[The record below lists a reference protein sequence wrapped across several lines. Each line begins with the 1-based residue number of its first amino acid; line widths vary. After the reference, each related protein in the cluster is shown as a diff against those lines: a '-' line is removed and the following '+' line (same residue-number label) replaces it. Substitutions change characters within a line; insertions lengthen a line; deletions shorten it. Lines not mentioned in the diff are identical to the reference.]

1 MTFRLCLVGNSHI
14 GAYKRALTAF
24 GGDLGDVAVTM
35 FGAPGSMF
43 ADLRVENGAIVT
55 DEEDTAQSLE
65 RTGGSRHIRL
75 ADYDAIVVI
84 GASARL
90 GVIASLLR
98 SYRPPFL
105 HHRLDAADRAE
116 ADRKFKRQIKDFY
129 AGSLPVLVSDG
140 LFGEILK
147 SAVAQ
152 GNANQLLDD
161 LAREGG
167 VSLGHVVTPFPSSLF
182 LEARAKHPLSRICQ
196 LGMGPFFSERYWR
209 AVERSLPAS
218 ARLIRPPDDVIV
230 DGLTTE
236 RSYSDG
242 SIALSDEDGEHGE
255 EDFLHMNESY
265 GRIMLPRVVTAMRR

>member
-14 GAYKRALTAF
+14 GAYKRALNSLE
-24 GGDLGDVAVTM
+24 GDLGDVAVTM

-43 ADLRVENGAIVT
+43 ADLRVENGSIVT
-55 DEEDTAQSLE
+55 DEEDAAQSLE

-75 ADYDAIVVI
+75 ADYDAVVVI

-105 HHRLDAADRAE
+105 HPRLDAAERVE
-116 ADRKFKRQIKDFY
+116 ADRKIKRQLKDFY

-147 SAVAQ
+147 SAAAQ

-161 LAREGG
+161 LAREGS
-167 VSLGHVVTPFPSSLF
+167 VSLGHVVTPLPSSLF
-182 LEARAKHPLSRICQ
+182 LEARGKHPLSRICQ
-196 LGMGPFFSERYWR
+196 LGMGPFFSQRYWE

-218 ARLIRPPDDVIV
+218 VQLIRPPDDVIV
-230 DGLTTE
+230 DGLMTE

-242 SIALSDEDGEHGE
+242 SVALSDDDGEHGE

-265 GRIMLPRVVTAMRR
+265 GKIMLPRVVTAMRS